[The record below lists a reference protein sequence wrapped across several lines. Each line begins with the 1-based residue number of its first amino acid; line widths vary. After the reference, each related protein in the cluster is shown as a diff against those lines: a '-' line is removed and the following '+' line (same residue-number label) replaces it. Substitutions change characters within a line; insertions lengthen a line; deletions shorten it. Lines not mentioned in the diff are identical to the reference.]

1 MGLYTEMVIKG
12 IVPDVVTYTA
22 LIDGHCKVG
31 NTKEAF
37 RLHKEM
43 LDAGL
48 SPNMF
53 TVSCV
58 IDGLLKDGRT
68 NDAIKMFL
76 EKTGAGYPGDK
87 MDSRFCSPNSMMY
100 AILIQGLCED
110 G

>member
-68 NDAIKMFL
+68 NDAIKNVL
-76 EKTGAGYPGDK
+76 GENWSWLP
-87 MDSRFCSPNSMMY
+87 
-100 AILIQGLCED
+100 
-110 G
+110 

>member
-48 SPNMF
+48 TPNVF

-58 IDGLLKDGRT
+58 IDGLLKDGKT
-68 NDAIKMFL
+68 NDAIKLFL
-76 EKTGAGYPGDK
+76 EKTGAGCPGGK
-87 MDSRFCSPNSMMY
+87 IDSRFCSPNSMMY